1 MSPAEYRSTKTALQ
15 RSLEIHRA
23 ELDRSLET
31 LGRTARETVD
41 PRAMVARHP
50 YAGLLTLAAL
60 GLWLGSR

>member
-1 MSPAEYRSTKTALQ
+1 MNPAEYRTTKSELQ
-15 RSLEIHRA
+15 RSLQLHRA

-31 LGRTARETVD
+31 LGRSARESVD